1 MKTKIFIFFYFF
13 TFRLR
18 KTKDHREG
26 AELKL
31 DEIPKFSF
39 VSVKMRL
46 KAKAM
51 QVLMA
56 NLQGDEMEAIK
67 FLVII

>member
-1 MKTKIFIFFYFF
+1 MKTKKIIFSYFF
-13 TFRLR
+13 TSRLR
-18 KTKDHREG
+18 KTKDRREG
-26 AELKL
+26 AKLKL
-31 DEIPKFSF
+31 DVILKISL